1 MTDHVL
7 ATVYYDNILI
17 HKNIVEI
24 IALMVEWV
32 FQFFFFIQKHEQ
44 IKLESITFGAF
55 SILTARKVCVISYF
69 LVVKTSYTP
78 RTKGDAVEWWRTNW
92 EVSALIDGPP
102 SLTGGRRRAASSRH
116 ALVLVYNIHTCIQHL
131 WNMFEKCISQISCF
145 SIQCFK

>member
-7 ATVYYDNILI
+7 AMVYYDILI
-17 HKNIVEI
+17 HKNSVEI

-44 IKLESITFGAF
+44 IKLECVTFGAF

-102 SLTGGRRRAASSRH
+102 SLTGGRRRAASRPARSSPC
-116 ALVLVYNIHTCIQHL
+116 LQHTHMHTTFMKHV
-131 WNMFEKCISQISCF
+131 WEMYKPS
-145 SIQCFK
+145 